1 MQGRLLS
8 RKQVSENKL
17 EETDLYAEGYGTDN

>member
-8 RKQVSENKL
+8 RKQVREHKL